1 MQITFTTL
9 YKMSCIISRPYQ
21 IKPFWAEHL
30 YAYKMCEGK
39 ITACVVINVSSI
51 IADDYLVDS
60 LYTLSGVW
68 NVELRV
74 AGDLGILSHL
84 R

>member
-1 MQITFTTL
+1 MQITFMTS
-9 YKMSCIISRPYQ
+9 YKMSCIISWLHQ
-21 IKPFWAEHL
+21 IKLFWAEHL

-39 ITACVVINVSSI
+39 ITACVVINVSSTI
-51 IADDYLVDS
+51 VDDYLVDL

-74 AGDLGILSHL
+74 VGDLGILSHL